1 MQRSGSRRHRPS
13 CHPRS
18 THRRRRLAAPPRWPR
33 RRPADARSHRGS
45 WTTITRRSLPT
56 TCRPGRRCP
65 PLPQGPANTLCPQ
78 GLRRSRRGRRPTW
91 SYTTETAAVA
101 SARLYREVNSHL
113 EKADLF
119 YTLHPPSS
127 MTCVSCIRKDAPVSA
142 RRATAP
148 GPRREGAVRSAS
160 PVARLG
166 RGAGRPRAPHAPRD
180 ARGATASGAPPANM
194 KSLSAYLYRNLCPC
208 RRVPVRWCG
217 WALRGDRGDAG
228 DPGIYEAFLYFIEDR
243 YIARVDRVHES
254 MCGGAGRISRPPP
267 RRFAR
272 AVRAGVT
279 CRYRLRDARK
289 LGYCESAGAPGRV
302 LLTLRIRQGL

>member
-1 MQRSGSRRHRPS
+1 MCRVYVKTRPYRRVAPPPPGRGARAPSG
-13 CHPRS
+13 
-18 THRRRRLAAPPRWPR
+18 RRR
-33 RRPADARSHRGS
+33 
-45 WTTITRRSLPT
+45 
-56 TCRPGRRCP
+56 
-65 PLPQGPANTLCPQ
+65 
-78 GLRRSRRGRRPTW
+78 
-91 SYTTETAAVA
+91 
-101 SARLYREVNSHL
+101 
-113 EKADLF
+113 
-119 YTLHPPSS
+119 
-127 MTCVSCIRKDAPVSA
+127 A
-142 RRATAP
+142 RRASRA
-148 GPRREGAVRSAS
+148 
-160 PVARLG
+160 AR
-166 RGAGRPRAPHAPRD
+166 AGRPRAPHAPRD